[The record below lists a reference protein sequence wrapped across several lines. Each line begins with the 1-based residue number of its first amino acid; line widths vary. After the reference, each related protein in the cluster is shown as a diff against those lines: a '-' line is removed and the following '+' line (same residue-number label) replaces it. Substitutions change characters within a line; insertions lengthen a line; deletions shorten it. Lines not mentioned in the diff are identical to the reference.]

1 MDLAYLVHGAPKPYS
16 DSQAS
21 PSPLV
26 EEPKC
31 SLLEG
36 AHGAQQLASML
47 LPSRLHIH
55 LYVVINFIIER
66 QPQQLRP
73 HSGSGNAHT
82 PSELKNK
89 PVAEQT
95 HRSSILSTG
104 SAPIPHIAGPYAS
117 PAPKATQY
125 TSPIDASQPQQPYTH
140 LPSIIT
146 ITSATYTQ
154 MNKWYICD
162 LCQTPFPRKAGVVTH
177 LRSHT
182 GERPFRCSN
191 TGCGKTFT
199 TQSNKRRH
207 ERDCPA
213 PAAPR
218 RPRRL

>member
-1 MDLAYLVHGAPKPYS
+1 MDVAYLVHGPPKPYS

-21 PSPLV
+21 PLPLV

-36 AHGAQQLASML
+36 AHGAQQLAK
-47 LPSRLHIH
+47 
-55 LYVVINFIIER
+55 R

-117 PAPKATQY
+117 PAPEATQY

-146 ITSATYTQ
+146 TTSATYT
-154 MNKWYICD
+154 
-162 LCQTPFPRKAGVVTH
+162 
-177 LRSHT
+177 
-182 GERPFRCSN
+182 
-191 TGCGKTFT
+191 
-199 TQSNKRRH
+199 
-207 ERDCPA
+207 
-213 PAAPR
+213 
-218 RPRRL
+218 